1 MEVSSY
7 THWGT
12 ELVSDMSMGARHAD
26 PANPQIDEFLPDFK
40 VEVIVKDRD
49 EVERQ
54 GPTTTAEKA

>member
-1 MEVSSY
+1 
-7 THWGT
+7 
-12 ELVSDMSMGARHAD
+12 MGARHAD